1 MSLRFSGAARVPDAA
16 PVASLCMA
24 AESRRLVI
32 LALVANF
39 LIALTKFGA
48 AAVSSS
54 AAMLA
59 EGVHSLADTGNQL
72 FLLRGHSAAEKEPDV
87 QHPYGRGKEL
97 YFWGFMVAVFL
108 FVGGSVISI
117 ITGVTKIL
125 NAGDHGEE
133 GFWLAMGVLGLAAL
147 FEYGIAFRPALKQFN
162 ELRAGRSIPRS
173 IRESKDPSLVVVLF
187 EDSAALVGV
196 TIAAIG
202 LILARVT
209 GDAFWDGLASI
220 LIGLLLAGVA
230 WFIAVEMKALLIG
243 ESATREERSRLR
255 AATLSVEQ
263 VQRIDRLLT
272 MQLAP
277 EEILVNMDIVFD
289 DGLDTDQM
297 EVAIAEIEA
306 GIRAAVPAARKV
318 FIEPVDG

>member
-1 MSLRFSGAARVPDAA
+1 
-16 PVASLCMA
+16 MA

-32 LALVANF
+32 LALIANF
-39 LIALTKFGA
+39 LIAVTKFIVAGI
-48 AAVSSS
+48 SQS

-72 FLLRGHSAAEKEPDV
+72 FLLRGHSAAAKEPDV

-97 YFWGFMVAVFL
+97 FFWAFMVAVFL

-117 ITGVTKIL
+117 ITGVNKIRE
-125 NAGDHGEE
+125 GSHGEE
-133 GFWLAMGVLGLAAL
+133 GFWLAIGVLGTAAL
-147 FEYGIAFRPALKQFN
+147 FEFFIALRPALKQFN
-162 ELRAGRSIPRS
+162 DSRSGRSITRAL
-173 IRESKDPSLVVVLF
+173 RESKDPSLVVVLF

-196 TIAAIG
+196 AIAAIG
-202 LILARVT
+202 LTLARVT
-209 GDAFWDGLASI
+209 GDGFWDGLASI
-220 LIGLLLAGVA
+220 LIGVLLAGVA

-255 AATLSVEQ
+255 AATLSIDE

-277 EEILVNMDIVFD
+277 EEILVNMDVVFD

-297 EVAIAEIEA
+297 EAAIADIEA
-306 GIRAAVPAARKV
+306 EIRSSVPSAQKV

>member
-1 MSLRFSGAARVPDAA
+1 
-16 PVASLCMA
+16 MA

-39 LIALTKFGA
+39 LIAVTKFGA
-48 AAVSSS
+48 AAVSLS
-54 AAMLA
+54 AAMVA

-72 FLLRGHSAAEKEPDV
+72 FLLRGHIAAAKEPDV

-117 ITGVTKIL
+117 ITGINKIRV
-125 NAGDHGEE
+125 GDHGDE
-133 GFWLAMGVLGLAAL
+133 GFWLSMGVLALAAL
-147 FEYGIAFRPALKQFN
+147 FEGFIAFRPALKQFN
-162 ELRAGRSIPRS
+162 EERSGRSVLRA
-173 IRESKDPSLVVVLF
+173 IRESKDPSLIVVLF

-196 TIAAIG
+196 SIAAVG
-202 LILARVT
+202 LSIAQVT
-209 GDAFWDGLASI
+209 GDGLWDGLASV

-243 ESATREERSRLR
+243 ESATREERSRVR
-255 AATLSVEQ
+255 AATLSVDE
-263 VQRIDRLLT
+263 VSRIDRLLT

-277 EEILVNMDIVFD
+277 DEILVNMDVVFD
-289 DGLDTDQM
+289 DGLDTQQM
-297 EVAIAEIEA
+297 EAAIAEIEA
-306 GIRAAVPAARKV
+306 EIRVSVPSAKKV

>member
-1 MSLRFSGAARVPDAA
+1 
-16 PVASLCMA
+16 MA

-39 LIALTKFGA
+39 LIAVTKFGA
-48 AAVSSS
+48 AAVSLS
-54 AAMLA
+54 AAMIA

-72 FLLRGHSAAEKEPDV
+72 FLLRGHSAAAKEPDV

-108 FVGGSVISI
+108 FVGGSVISV
-117 ITGVTKIL
+117 ITGINKIR
-125 NAGDHGEE
+125 AGDHGDE
-133 GFWLAMGVLGLAAL
+133 GFWLAMGVLALAAL
-147 FEYGIAFRPALKQFN
+147 FEGLIAFRPALKPFN
-162 ELRAGRSIPRS
+162 KARSGRSVLRA
-173 IRESKDPSLVVVLF
+173 IRESKDPSLIVVLF

-196 TIAAIG
+196 SIAAVG
-202 LILARVT
+202 LSIAQVT
-209 GDAFWDGLASI
+209 GDGFWDGLASV

-243 ESATREERSRLR
+243 ESATREERSRVR
-255 AATLSVEQ
+255 AATLSVDE
-263 VQRIDRLLT
+263 VSRIDRLLT

-277 EEILVNMDIVFD
+277 EEILVNMDVVFD
-289 DGLDTDQM
+289 DGLDTQQM
-297 EVAIAEIEA
+297 EEAIAEIEA
-306 GIRAAVPAARKV
+306 EIRVSVPSAKKV